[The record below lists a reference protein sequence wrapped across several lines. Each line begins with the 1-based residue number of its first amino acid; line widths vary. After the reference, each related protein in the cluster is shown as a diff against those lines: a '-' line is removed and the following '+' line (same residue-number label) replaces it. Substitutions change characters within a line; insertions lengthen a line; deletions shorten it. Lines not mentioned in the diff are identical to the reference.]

1 MEVFAITIFMSLA
14 FAVLFAVLC
23 YAERCQRRR
32 RPFEQDALMPL
43 EPGSA
48 PMEPVMVPASRQ
60 TRTHH
65 DS

>member
-23 YAERCQRRR
+23 YAERSQRRR

-43 EPGSA
+43 EPASI
-48 PMEPVMVPASRQ
+48 PVSKQIRATQ
-60 TRTHH
+60 